1 MNFESLYLAGFL
13 FVITGGSMFN
23 SGILLKNTKEIIAIV
38 VVAVLATVCLLFAG
52 CGKKEE
58 VVETKPLTWNGLKFA
73 KELPELKA
81 KKIMVAANEENY
93 LLANFE
99 GVTLEGFNDYIAQCE
114 TKGFNVEPKKEEF
127 TYQAYCAKG
136 LELYMIYGNDSICL
150 ELKKVREFKDL
161 TWPTE
166 GLATLLPQCS
176 ATKGKIKTN
185 TKKEFAVNVGGF
197 SKDALSKYMDAC
209 VAKGFDQN
217 VNRTED
223 LFEASNK
230 KGYKVQLKYEGFS
243 QVYIYIEAPIYKIT
257 LDCTC
262 VENWIFSIY
271 DLKIYVEGNLVGTLD
286 HGHKEKYDISLVRGT
301 YEIRIEKSDDS
312 EIYET
317 VEFNA
322 VKDDTIK
329 LKVNCHSSYIDVDVD
344 TENAEV
350 AEKSSDESSEDED
363 YEEES
368 TLDGIKAP
376 YSSYTSENYKEV
388 INGFKEAGFTNVVKK
403 PVYDLGT
410 GWFDSTKIGETKSIS
425 IGGKSDFYSDDRF
438 DENDKVVVNYHVWE
452 WKNPKIKWSNRSA
465 SKLVKDIERNAM
477 RAKKTYEGKY
487 IKLTG
492 RIKNIDDE
500 GASFDVYPKD
510 NKWALYDIY
519 CSVDV
524 KKTRGK
530 LIKYSSGDIVTVK
543 GKITSVGETLGYSM
557 SVYEII
563 K

>member
-1 MNFESLYLAGFL
+1 MDYESLYFAGFF
-13 FVITGGSMFN
+13 FVIVGGSMFS
-23 SGILLKNTKEIIAIV
+23 SGILSKNKKEIIAIV

-81 KKIMVAANEENY
+81 KKIMVAANEETY

-329 LKVNCHSSYIDVDVD
+329 LKMSCHSSYVDVKVD
-344 TENAEV
+344 TEVVDNI
-350 AEKSSDESSEDED
+350 SGESSEDKTDEEVAVEKTEEKILNSKNNKDLAYILSTKNEFDDRIGEFADEYYGCIIEFNGYVADVMPYKD
-363 YEEES
+363 YK
-368 TLDGIKAP
+368 TRF
-376 YSSYTSENYKEV
+376 NYLICVGNYGKSPARGPQFQFRDV
-388 INGFKEAGFTNVVKK
+388 NR
-403 PVYDLGT
+403 YDL
-410 GWFDSTKIGETKSIS
+410 
-425 IGGKSDFYSDDRF
+425 
-438 DENDKVVVNYHVWE
+438 
-452 WKNPKIKWSNRSA
+452 
-465 SKLVKDIERNAM
+465 KL
-477 RAKKTYEGKY
+477 
-487 IKLTG
+487 
-492 RIKNIDDE
+492 
-500 GASFDVYPKD
+500 
-510 NKWALYDIY
+510 
-519 CSVDV
+519 
-524 KKTRGK
+524 
-530 LIKYSSGDIVTVK
+530 SGDNIPNRVGEGMNIHVVAEVGEYDRNTGLFELDPV
-543 GKITSVGETLGYSM
+543 KITM
-557 SVYEII
+557 R
-563 K
+563 